1 MLTEVA
7 PVITAWPFVTT
18 WCRFLI
24 PCAVIVTPSLNRSQ
38 EEPIFHLPFQML
50 SLIGEVDKLFTQWR
64 YRHAIMVHG

>member
-1 MLTEVA
+1 MLTEFA
-7 PVITAWPFVTT
+7 PVITAGLVVTT
-18 WCRFLI
+18 WCRSLI
-24 PCAVIVTPSLNRSQ
+24 PCAVIVTPSLHRSQ